1 MVGMAMT
8 RACRPLGVEVLK
20 KHQVDFDVSGH
31 IMFCSTS
38 ECPAGQRRFS
48 SAGAEENTKR
58 PIRGNRSAF
67 VRATLGFAAMQFG
80 ASSVRVRLV
89 DDSGG
94 TVHQFERERSG
105 KTHVLARQTEGR
117 QAGVVLPSKEGKR
130 GSDEQKAN

>member
-1 MVGMAMT
+1 MQAAWGQ
-8 RACRPLGVEVLK
+8 LLK
-20 KHQVDFDVSGH
+20 KHQVDFYVSGH
-31 IMFCSTS
+31 DHVLQHLRMPGWPTTFLIS
-38 ECPAGQRRFS
+38 G
-48 SAGAEENTKR
+48 GGGENTKR

-105 KTHVLARQTEGR
+105 KTHVLSTSQ
-117 QAGVVLPSKEGKR
+117 P
-130 GSDEQKAN
+130 KAAKQE